1 MSMKIAS
8 ELTPSLKLVD
18 IRAQVGKTVE
28 LRGVVYKL
36 RVLSGFG
43 FILLQHGS
51 DLIQIVFTGDL
62 GATGIKE
69 GAALL
74 VKGTVAEAD
83 IKDKF
88 VYPKQCEI
96 QLTDYTILSTP
107 KAPMPMDLTKK
118 KLDVQNDVLFDARPI
133 SMRHPLQQAIFR
145 IQSALVQGVR
155 AFLIEQQFTEIRT
168 PKIVKEGA
176 EGGANIFSLDYFG
189 KKAFLTQ
196 SPQFYKELCTG
207 VFERVFEI
215 APVFRAEKHHTNR
228 HINEYTSMDLEV
240 AHIDSFYD
248 VLNLEAS
255 MLKFV
260 FAHIQKAVPHA
271 LALCDVVLPVIDEI
285 PVLRF
290 YEVKEIVASEYGI
303 KPKDSFDLAPIE
315 EQKIS
320 EYIKDKYNSD
330 FVFITHYPSAKRPF
344 YAKDDPDDSSL
355 TLSFDLL
362 FRGVEITSGGQ
373 RVHDYD
379 ELVEKM
385 KAKGMNPEDF
395 EFFSNAHKYG
405 LPPHGG
411 LGIGLERLTQK
422 LLGLDNIKLA
432 TMFPRDATRL
442 SP

>member
-1 MSMKIAS
+1 MSINIAS
-8 ELTPSLKLVD
+8 ELNPNIKLVN
-18 IRAQVGKTVE
+18 ITQHIGEVVE
-28 LRGVVYKL
+28 LRGFVYKV
-36 RVLSGFG
+36 RVLSEFG
-43 FILLQHGS
+43 FILLQHGN
-51 DLIQIVFTGDL
+51 DLIQVVFTGDL
-62 GATGIKE
+62 AATGIKE
-69 GAALL
+69 NGAL
-74 VKGTVAEAD
+74 KITGTVTEAK
-83 IKDKF
+83 IKDTF
-88 VYPKQCEI
+88 VHPKTCEI
-96 QLTDYTILSTP
+96 QLTDYEILSTP
-107 KAPMPMDLTKK
+107 AAPMPMDVTKK
-118 KLDVQNDVLFDARPI
+118 KLDVHNDVLFDYRYL
-133 SMRHPLQQAIFR
+133 SMRHPMQQAIFK

-168 PKIVKEGA
+168 PKLVKEGA

-189 KKAFLTQ
+189 KRAYLTQ

-228 HINEYTSMDLEV
+228 HINEYTSMDLEFS
-240 AHIDSFYD
+240 HIDSFYD

-260 FAHIQKAVPHA
+260 FEYIKQAVPHP
-271 LALCDVVLPVIDEI
+271 LSMWGVELPVIDTI

-290 YEVKEIVASEYGI
+290 YEVKQIVESEYGI

-320 EYIKDKYNSD
+320 EYIKEKYNSE

-344 YAKDDPDDSSL
+344 YAKDDPDEPEL

-373 RVHDYD
+373 RIHDYD
-379 ELVEKM
+379 ELI
-385 KAKGMNPEDF
+385 AKIKSKDMNPEDF

-411 LGIGLERLTQK
+411 LGLGLERLTQK